1 LDSALRAG
9 TYPPDRIWDAALWTG
24 TPPPNGVL
32 EHLRHAGELISNQVT
47 TPYATANE
55 EREVLVQTA
64 STAPAA
70 KEDDEND
77 NDNES
82 TEFALFEMD
91 PDEPPFP
98 VSGVGVEKMAP
109 ALSTERPGMIGSAR
123 MPLKTT
129 AMSTDAVSII
139 SGAVALP
146 AGQSNI
152 VVSLRE
158 FLVPYSLHLEVYID
172 ALMLYGY
179 EDTGVL
185 REAEDED
192 LKEAFLE
199 CKVKKPHQRV
209 IMKAVMDLKF
219 ASTA

>member
-1 LDSALRAG
+1 
-9 TYPPDRIWDAALWTG
+9 
-24 TPPPNGVL
+24 
-32 EHLRHAGELISNQVT
+32 
-47 TPYATANE
+47 
-55 EREVLVQTA
+55 
-64 STAPAA
+64 
-70 KEDDEND
+70 
-77 NDNES
+77 
-82 TEFALFEMD
+82 
-91 PDEPPFP
+91 
-98 VSGVGVEKMAP
+98 
-109 ALSTERPGMIGSAR
+109 